1 MAVLLINTIT
11 GFALTS
17 APAVAGELSGRI
29 ETQPAAGVGESTAP
43 GLPLVSLIK

>member
-1 MAVLLINTIT
+1 MAALLINTIT

-17 APAVAGELSGRI
+17 AAVAGELSGRI
-29 ETQPAAGVGESTAP
+29 ETQLAAGVGESTAP